1 MSDSSYKGVAII
13 TGAAEGIGRGI
24 ALRLVSDGFDVAI
37 NDIPAKI
44 DALERVV
51 NEIKASSSRRAISVP
66 GDVSN
71 ESDVKGIVERVVQEF
86 GGLDVMIANAGVA
99 VNKPL
104 ADTATV
110 DEWDRLFAVNV
121 RGTFLCY
128 KYAAD
133 VMLKQGR
140 GGRII
145 GACSIAG
152 KKGIPEAACYS
163 STKFAIRGL
172 TQSAAQEY
180 GKYGITVNAYAPGAI
195 ETGFLGQFDGYHASK
210 GGLKPGEW
218 TEALKGGVALGKNGS
233 PTEVASLVSYLVS
246 KDAHFITDILAH
258 FRDVKMSPQMSDSS
272 SKGVAIIT
280 GAAEGIGRGIALRLV
295 SDGFDVAINDIA
307 PKQAALDQLVSEIT
321 SKTSRRAIAVPG
333 DVSKDGDVKGIVDKV
348 VRELGGL
355 DVVCPVVAFNLVP
368 NHQPK
373 TSGQMIANAGIAVNK
388 PIAESIAEAACYS
401 STKFAVRGLTQ
412 SAAQEYGKFGITV
425 NAYAPGHIET
435 QFLGRFDGYQANK
448 KGLKPGEWTETLK
461 STVAVGKNGT
471 PTEIASLVSYLVSK
485 DAHFI
490 TGQSIIVDGGGLFD

>member
-1 MSDSSYKGVAII
+1 MS
-13 TGAAEGIGRGI
+13 
-24 ALRLVSDGFDVAI
+24 
-37 NDIPAKI
+37 
-44 DALERVV
+44 
-51 NEIKASSSRRAISVP
+51 
-66 GDVSN
+66 
-71 ESDVKGIVERVVQEF
+71 ES
-86 GGLDVMIANAGVA
+86 
-99 VNKPL
+99 P
-104 ADTATV
+104 
-110 DEWDRLFAVNV
+110 
-121 RGTFLCY
+121 
-128 KYAAD
+128 
-133 VMLKQGR
+133 
-140 GGRII
+140 
-145 GACSIAG
+145 
-152 KKGIPEAACYS
+152 
-163 STKFAIRGL
+163 
-172 TQSAAQEY
+172 
-180 GKYGITVNAYAPGAI
+180 
-195 ETGFLGQFDGYHASK
+195 
-210 GGLKPGEW
+210 
-218 TEALKGGVALGKNGS
+218 
-233 PTEVASLVSYLVS
+233 
-246 KDAHFITDILAH
+246 
-258 FRDVKMSPQMSDSS
+258 

-355 DVVCPVVAFNLVP
+355 DV
-368 NHQPK
+368 
-373 TSGQMIANAGIAVNK
+373 MIANAGIAVNK
-388 PIAESIAEAACYS
+388 PISETTVDEWDRLFAVNVRGTFLCYKHAADAMIRQGRGGRIVGACSIAGKKGECDQRIAEAACYS

-435 QFLGRFDGYQANK
+435 QFLGRFDGYQATK

>member
-1 MSDSSYKGVAII
+1 MGVAII

-104 ADTATV
+104 ADTTV

-133 VMLKQGR
+133 VMVKQGR

-218 TEALKGGVALGKNGS
+218 TEALKSGVALGKNGS

-246 KDAHFITDILAH
+246 KDAHFIT
-258 FRDVKMSPQMSDSS
+258 
-272 SKGVAIIT
+272 
-280 GAAEGIGRGIALRLV
+280 
-295 SDGFDVAINDIA
+295 
-307 PKQAALDQLVSEIT
+307 
-321 SKTSRRAIAVPG
+321 
-333 DVSKDGDVKGIVDKV
+333 
-348 VRELGGL
+348 
-355 DVVCPVVAFNLVP
+355 
-368 NHQPK
+368 
-373 TSGQMIANAGIAVNK
+373 
-388 PIAESIAEAACYS
+388 
-401 STKFAVRGLTQ
+401 
-412 SAAQEYGKFGITV
+412 
-425 NAYAPGHIET
+425 
-435 QFLGRFDGYQANK
+435 
-448 KGLKPGEWTETLK
+448 
-461 STVAVGKNGT
+461 
-471 PTEIASLVSYLVSK
+471 
-485 DAHFI
+485 
-490 TGQSIIVDGGGLFD
+490 GQSILVDGGGLFD

>member
-24 ALRLVSDGFDVAI
+24 ALRLVSDGFDVSI

-104 ADTATV
+104 ADTTV

-133 VMLKQGR
+133 VMVKQGR

-145 GACSIAG
+145 ETVALKPIRRYGWVSSKNDVLDGADAPRSI
-152 KKGIPEAACYS
+152 
-163 STKFAIRGL
+163 
-172 TQSAAQEY
+172 AQEY

-218 TEALKGGVALGKNGS
+218 TEALKSGVALGKNGS

-246 KDAHFITDILAH
+246 KDAHFIT
-258 FRDVKMSPQMSDSS
+258 
-272 SKGVAIIT
+272 
-280 GAAEGIGRGIALRLV
+280 
-295 SDGFDVAINDIA
+295 
-307 PKQAALDQLVSEIT
+307 
-321 SKTSRRAIAVPG
+321 
-333 DVSKDGDVKGIVDKV
+333 
-348 VRELGGL
+348 
-355 DVVCPVVAFNLVP
+355 
-368 NHQPK
+368 
-373 TSGQMIANAGIAVNK
+373 
-388 PIAESIAEAACYS
+388 
-401 STKFAVRGLTQ
+401 
-412 SAAQEYGKFGITV
+412 
-425 NAYAPGHIET
+425 
-435 QFLGRFDGYQANK
+435 
-448 KGLKPGEWTETLK
+448 
-461 STVAVGKNGT
+461 
-471 PTEIASLVSYLVSK
+471 
-485 DAHFI
+485 
-490 TGQSIIVDGGGLFD
+490 GQSILVDGGGLFD

>member
-1 MSDSSYKGVAII
+1 
-13 TGAAEGIGRGI
+13 
-24 ALRLVSDGFDVAI
+24 
-37 NDIPAKI
+37 
-44 DALERVV
+44 
-51 NEIKASSSRRAISVP
+51 
-66 GDVSN
+66 
-71 ESDVKGIVERVVQEF
+71 
-86 GGLDVMIANAGVA
+86 
-99 VNKPL
+99 
-104 ADTATV
+104 
-110 DEWDRLFAVNV
+110 
-121 RGTFLCY
+121 
-128 KYAAD
+128 
-133 VMLKQGR
+133 
-140 GGRII
+140 
-145 GACSIAG
+145 
-152 KKGIPEAACYS
+152 
-163 STKFAIRGL
+163 
-172 TQSAAQEY
+172 
-180 GKYGITVNAYAPGAI
+180 
-195 ETGFLGQFDGYHASK
+195 
-210 GGLKPGEW
+210 
-218 TEALKGGVALGKNGS
+218 
-233 PTEVASLVSYLVS
+233 
-246 KDAHFITDILAH
+246 
-258 FRDVKMSPQMSDSS
+258 MSPQMSDSS

-355 DVVCPVVAFNLVP
+355 DV
-368 NHQPK
+368 
-373 TSGQMIANAGIAVNK
+373 MIANAGIAVNK
-388 PIAESIAEAACYS
+388 PIAETTVDEWDRLFAVNVRGTFLCYKLAANAMIRQGRGGRIVGACSIAGKKGIAEAACYS